1 LKIVFQI
8 IGGIILLLALLAG
21 LALATG
27 HWRLLTA
34 TFFGTVDAEVRIE
47 SGANRINSYEAFF
60 QACSAA
66 RQVEGTI
73 DAQRGLLEATT
84 DPDAAQRVRVTIA
97 GLEARRMT
105 HLENYNRMAAQETT
119 TARFQ
124 ADNLPERLATG
135 PYTDNKTAC
144 GL

>member
-1 LKIVFQI
+1 MKTILTIL
-8 IGGIILLLALLAG
+8 GGIILTMALIAG

-27 HWRLLTA
+27 QWRLLTA
-34 TFFGTVDAEVRIE
+34 TFFGTVDAEVRLE
-47 SGANRINSYEAFF
+47 SGPNRINSYEAFF
-60 QACSAA
+60 DACAAA

-73 DAQRGLLEATT
+73 DAQRSLLEATPE
-84 DPDAAQRVRVTIA
+84 PDAAQRVRVTIA

-124 ADNLPERLATG
+124 ADNLPARLPTDAYTG
-135 PYTDNKTAC
+135 TKTTCA
-144 GL
+144 L

>member
-1 LKIVFQI
+1 MKIALQLISGFV
-8 IGGIILLLALLAG
+8 LLLALLAG

-27 HWRLLTA
+27 QWRLLTA
-34 TFFGTVDAEVRIE
+34 AFFGAVDSEVRIE

-60 QACSAA
+60 QACAAA

-73 DAQRGLLEATT
+73 DAQRGLLDATT

-124 ADNLPERLATG
+124 ADNLPARLT
-135 PYTDNKTAC
+135 TDTYAVIKTAC
-144 GL
+144 EL